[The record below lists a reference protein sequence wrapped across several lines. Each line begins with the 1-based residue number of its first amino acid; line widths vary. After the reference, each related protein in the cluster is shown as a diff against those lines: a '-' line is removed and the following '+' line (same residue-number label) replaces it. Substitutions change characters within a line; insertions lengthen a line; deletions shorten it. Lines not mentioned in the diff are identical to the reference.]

1 LETEN
6 LDEKHWANVSQLLH
20 MFKEDLPQT
29 KIHVQCSTFVLL
41 PGMDMDPMDTWPSP
55 ALGVRGLHFSKKSK
69 QIAKKAFSL
78 KFFGLIRG
86 DGCSVQ
92 PPWRWAFINNK
103 IQTICFNLV
112 KGEILD
118 IPFLMNMLEHPRADG
133 QQHVIILN
141 HFRGN
146 VAQQMLYTIKEVFLM
161 IFLFIF

>member
-1 LETEN
+1 MDERVVEFMKLITPRIVANGGIFIELETEN

-92 PPWRWAFINNK
+92 PP
-103 IQTICFNLV
+103 
-112 KGEILD
+112 
-118 IPFLMNMLEHPRADG
+118 
-133 QQHVIILN
+133 
-141 HFRGN
+141 
-146 VAQQMLYTIKEVFLM
+146 
-161 IFLFIF
+161 